1 MLDDPVIRTELR
13 KLVQSK
19 EPVTVDLPTLGKLR
33 QVFTALDRSR
43 ATVRRLIDRVEN
55 CEKRISMLRRIVET
69 QVNESSKRTA
79 DLMTAIKERDE
90 ALAQRDQ
97 AVLDRDNTLR
107 ELHTTEEQ
115 VAVLIR
121 ERDRL
126 AAEVAELKLQ
136 QVQAVA

>member
-13 KLVQSK
+13 ELVQSK
-19 EPVTVDLPTLGKLR
+19 EPVTADLPTLGKLR

-43 ATVRRLIDRVEN
+43 ATVKRLIDRVEN

-79 DLMTAIKERDE
+79 DLVAAIKERDE

-107 ELHTTEEQ
+107 ELAATEMQ
-115 VAVLIR
+115 VSALLAERNRLHYELAER
-121 ERDRL
+121 ELR
-126 AAEVAELKLQ
+126 EVQ
-136 QVQAVA
+136 GVA